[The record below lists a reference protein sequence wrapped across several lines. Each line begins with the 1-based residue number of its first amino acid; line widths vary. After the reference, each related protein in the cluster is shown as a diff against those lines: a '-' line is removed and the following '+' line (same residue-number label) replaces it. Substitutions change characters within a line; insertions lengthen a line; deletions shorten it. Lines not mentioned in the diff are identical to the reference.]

1 MGHQGGVLRAVLREV
16 EPGLFSAD
24 YPGEL
29 NQEEKGPQTL
39 PDRHIGTD
47 PEGVRNWVEQMAQG
61 MGYERVIWET
71 A

>member
-1 MGHQGGVLRAVLREV
+1 MAVLHAVLREV

-29 NQEEKGPQTL
+29 NAGDGPGTL
-39 PDRHIGTD
+39 PDSHIGTD
-47 PEGVRNWVEQMAQG
+47 AGSVRTWVETMAAG
-61 MGYERVIWET
+61 LGYDGVAWET